1 MKKQRFN
8 TCVETGNGALVCA
21 ILIPLI
27 SKESI
32 LISRVMLRVKP
43 IPVEL
48 SRNGKG
54 LLMFSLGDRVVY
66 PGHGVA
72 QISRVVEKIVGGV
85 VVRFFELEFINKG
98 MTVLVPTNN
107 LSSIGLRRLSS
118 RESVDSAFE
127 ILTKPAIVG
136 RDILLGNWNKRSKN
150 YQCKLRTGDLI
161 EICRIYRD
169 LNHLA
174 ARKELSFGEKNLLQ
188 QTEAL
193 LVEEIS
199 LVNDVAV
206 EKTMADLRSLFVG
219 SPVMQREHTI

>member
-1 MKKQRFN
+1 
-8 TCVETGNGALVCA
+8 
-21 ILIPLI
+21 
-27 SKESI
+27 
-32 LISRVMLRVKP
+32 
-43 IPVEL
+43 
-48 SRNGKG
+48 
-54 LLMFSLGDRVVY
+54 MFSLGDRVVY

-72 QISRVVEKIVGGV
+72 QISRVVEKIIAGG

-98 MTVLVPTNN
+98 MTILIPTNN

-118 RESVDSAFE
+118 RESIDNAFE
-127 ILTKPAIVG
+127 VLAKPAG
-136 RDILLGNWNKRSKN
+136 ACRDSLLSNWNKRSKN

-199 LVNDVAV
+199 LVKDVEV
-206 EKTMADLRSLFVG
+206 EKTMAHLRSFFLG
-219 SPVMQREHTI
+219 AQAIASHEHAI